1 MKKVLFLSL
10 FCLFGLLPVFS
21 GNFIRVNYV
30 SLPGYLGANGIT
42 GNGMGV
48 SYSLFPDTSF
58 GFFMAAEPY
67 LLLNLKESDSNAKL
81 NMLDTGKSA
90 FGTLMIFGIGT
101 DISTSRSGFVLGG
114 GLLLGYD
121 YFKNVPDSA
130 HTISGGLG
138 VESNIYFPL
147 GKGNLQLT
155 IGAALGWNL
164 IAAQY
169 YQNDWTTYIEPAKV
183 YLSVGGGLAWKSSRQ
198 SATFNEEDQQNE
210 TAEPTI
216 SESPFIMYNDG
227 LIVPKERVG
236 NFYLKMRRDEIL
248 PNLGYPDS
256 IFYGNQRYTV
266 EDDPHEAYY
275 IFRSVGISFQ
285 FRGNN
290 LVGMTSLDSRY
301 STTEGLKVGMTK
313 DKVKEIMGSLGTA
326 RGSEGY
332 RRYNSIRLN
341 LEFSGDILREIE
353 ITDY

>member
-10 FCLFGLLPVFS
+10 FCLCGLLPVFS

-30 SLPGYLGANGIT
+30 SLPGYSGANDIT
-42 GNGMGV
+42 GNGMGL
-48 SYSLFPDTSF
+48 SYSLFPDTNF
-58 GFFMAAEPY
+58 GFFMTAEPY
-67 LLLNLKESDSNAKL
+67 LLFNLKESDSNAKL

-90 FGTLMIFGIGT
+90 FGTLMLFGIGT
-101 DISTSRSGFVLGG
+101 DISTTRSGFVLGG

-121 YFKNVPDSA
+121 YFKNAPETA

-138 VESNIYFPL
+138 IETNIYFPL

-155 IGAALGWNL
+155 IGATLGWNL

-169 YQNDWTTYIEPAKV
+169 YQNDWTTYVEPAKI
-183 YLSVGGGLAWKSSRQ
+183 YLSVGGGLAWKSSRP
-198 SATFNEEDQQNE
+198 SAKYDEEDQQNE
-210 TAEPTI
+210 TTEPPN
-216 SESPFIMYNDG
+216 SESSFTIHDDD

-236 NFYLKMRRDEIL
+236 NFYLKMMREEIL
-248 PNLGYPDS
+248 PNLGNPDA
-256 IFYGNQRYTV
+256 IFYGSRRYTV

-285 FRGNN
+285 FRGRD
-290 LVGMTSLDSRY
+290 LVGMTVLDSRY

-313 DKVKEIMGSLGTA
+313 DEVTGIMGSLGTA

-332 RRYNSIRLN
+332 RRYNSMRLN
-341 LEFSGDILREIE
+341 LEFSGDNLREIE
-353 ITDY
+353 ITEY